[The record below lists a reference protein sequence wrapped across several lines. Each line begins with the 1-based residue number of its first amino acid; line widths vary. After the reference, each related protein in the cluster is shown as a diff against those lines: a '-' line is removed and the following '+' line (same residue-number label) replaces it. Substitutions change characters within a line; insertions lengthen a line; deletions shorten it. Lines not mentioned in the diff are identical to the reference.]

1 MQNHQRIRIDI
12 RLSPRGGS
20 LGRCLVLPI
29 SGSQGC
35 SVGGGEELG
44 EIRALAVSQQDVSIL
59 RTSTAELRLLS
70 EYYAGLEAPVAQPQ
84 EGNSTDL

>member
-1 MQNHQRIRIDI
+1 MLGFTYFWIARMQRW
-12 RLSPRGGS
+12 GW
-20 LGRCLVLPI
+20 
-29 SGSQGC
+29 
-35 SVGGGEELG
+35 EELG

-84 EGNSTDL
+84 EANSTDL